1 MGDIAAPLCAQGHPH
16 AVNFRTKALVL
27 SYVSRFPKDS
37 LPLSV
42 FPDGRTGLPSAPS
55 ASYRSAM
62 PATPAWPPKS
72 APRLFVAG
80 PLSEGTAVAID
91 GQPAHYLSRVMRVA
105 EGDAVI
111 LCDDTTGEWAAR
123 VASAGKRDL
132 VLMPETLLRER
143 EQVPDFTLCAALLK
157 KPNFDLVLE
166 KATELGVRRI
176 QPLITRRCVADALNA
191 ERARTIVTEA
201 AEQCARTALPEL
213 AAPVKLEALLR
224 DWPADRTLF
233 FADETG
239 GEPAAAAFA
248 AHRGPA
254 ALVVG
259 PEGGFDDA
267 ERAAIRALPQA
278 RAITL
283 GPRILRGETATIAA
297 TALWMGTVGD
307 WGSGSRK

>member
-1 MGDIAAPLCAQGHPH
+1 
-16 AVNFRTKALVL
+16 
-27 SYVSRFPKDS
+27 
-37 LPLSV
+37 
-42 FPDGRTGLPSAPS
+42 
-55 ASYRSAM
+55 M

-72 APRLFVAG
+72 APRLFVPG
-80 PLSEGTAVAID
+80 PLAEGATVAVE
-91 GQPAHYLSRVMRVA
+91 GQHAHYLSRVMRVG

-111 LCDDTTGEWAAR
+111 LCDDQTGEWTAR
-123 VASAGKRDL
+123 VVSVGKREIVL
-132 VLMPETLLRER
+132 VPEHLMRAR

-176 QPLITRRCVADALNA
+176 QPLVTRRCVADALNA
-191 ERARTIVTEA
+191 ERARTILTEA

-213 AAPVKLEALLR
+213 AVPLKLDSLLSA
-224 DWPADRTLF
+224 WPEDCVLF
-233 FADETG
+233 FADEAG

-248 AHRGPA
+248 AHSGPA
-254 ALVVG
+254 ALLVG

-307 WGSGSRK
+307 WGSDGSK